1 MPPVAASRR
10 EYALALLAG
19 AVGAGLI
26 LLAVRQRWAEA
37 VFTPPKP
44 LSPQVVAVSG
54 ADLVPL
60 AAALALAALAG
71 LAAVIATRGV
81 LRRAAGVLLAAF
93 GAVAG
98 AAVTAR
104 VSAAS
109 VLSVAASSDVRQ
121 VRPAEAARRR
131 CRTRATRRFGLDV
144 GVAQRRR
151 GPDAASPGGP
161 PGRKSVS

>member
-54 ADLVPL
+54 ADLVLWRPRL
-60 AAALALAALAG
+60 RWRRS
-71 LAAVIATRGV
+71 RGW
-81 LRRAAGVLLAAF
+81 RR
-93 GAVAG
+93 
-98 AAVTAR
+98 
-104 VSAAS
+104 
-109 VLSVAASSDVRQ
+109 
-121 VRPAEAARRR
+121 
-131 CRTRATRRFGLDV
+131 
-144 GVAQRRR
+144 
-151 GPDAASPGGP
+151 
-161 PGRKSVS
+161 